1 MFFPT
6 PLFFRYHLPLM
17 AATYQPTSTARIGG
31 NVGRA
36 GMIVIQMVVLVV
48 VEVQMSL
55 LMRAAAAA
63 EVSVGQHYL

>member
-1 MFFPT
+1 
-6 PLFFRYHLPLM
+6 M
-17 AATYQPTSTARIGG
+17 AATYQRTSTARIGG

-55 LMRAAAAA
+55 LMRAAAAS